1 MKQQPTQP
9 TVRPQLKIYYKFV
22 VTGNQA
28 FCICQSLYVSTHLL
42 DKHVDYFSTASSLR
56 PQSLATRCQI
66 RLCLTIG
73 NIYFNC
79 NVLIKTK
86 VLLSLTRF
94 KTSLHPVLFDFSE
107 HTLKPRGRSWWS
119 VILQSMTIL
128 VQWIC
133 NWKNRTTIP
142 EVVSS

>member
-9 TVRPQLKIYYKFV
+9 TVRPQLKIHYKFV

-107 HTLKPRGRSWWS
+107 HTFKPRGRS
-119 VILQSMTIL
+119 LQASYSTSL
-128 VQWIC
+128 YSSTWFGW
-133 NWKNRTTIP
+133 NYSTTCFKI
-142 EVVSS
+142 SYS